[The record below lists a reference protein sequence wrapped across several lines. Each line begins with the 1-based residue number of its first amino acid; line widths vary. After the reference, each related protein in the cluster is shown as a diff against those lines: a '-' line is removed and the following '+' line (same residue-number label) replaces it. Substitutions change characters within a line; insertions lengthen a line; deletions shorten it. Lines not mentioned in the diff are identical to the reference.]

1 MAGKQVRFP
10 QINFLPRDPFYETP
24 IGKVS
29 LWALRVG
36 RYIIIFTE
44 IVVIISFVSR
54 FKLDRDLTDLN
65 SSIAQKTTVVQSF
78 EDTEKQM
85 RLIQKKSEESTK
97 LLALNDNLA
106 AFNLL
111 VAKIPSDIRLTRIGY
126 TPDALQING
135 IAQNSTGFAVFL
147 SSLQRESTFKE
158 ISIDEI
164 ASGNK
169 RDPGVAFALRLKL
182 REEQAA
188 PLAPRQAPKAAE
200 TEEANL

>member
-188 PLAPRQAPKAAE
+188 PLTPRQAPTAPA
-200 TEEANL
+200 TEETNL